1 MNEFLEKYRNQKYIS
16 HFLYEQVK
24 EKLNFPFDLETYNEN
39 ILNKEYY
46 IYKDYFENMFKEID
60 DNIILDDEQIKSIL
74 ADEDYSLIIAGAG
87 AGKTTTMVAK
97 VKFLVDIK
105 KVNPQKIVVMSY
117 TRKATEELEKRIVI
131 DFNIPVKV
139 TTIHALG
146 YSYIKEIFSPHK
158 CYIVSENE
166 KKDIFFSYF
175 QERIFPFKNKVKQ
188 IIDNFKINHQ
198 EPFSKYFMNYY
209 QTTNSF
215 KDFFQKYKDD
225 MLNET
230 NDIEERI
237 QDIISSYIYRD
248 NPITINQE
256 FVKSQ
261 KEAIIANFLYINNI
275 PYSYEKI
282 YPEFFEEH
290 KIYKPDF
297 TIHYGGEDIYLE
309 YFGISEYDDGEMKR
323 YQKIKNLKLNYHQ
336 KHHTKFIAIDTVRNE
351 DVIASLKE
359 GLLKYNI
366 PLKPKT
372 SREIYEK
379 LLENN
384 PRYHFFRLEAFFYH
398 CIESIKSS
406 PNRQQYKR
414 KIDEYIQS
422 RPLNERPELII
433 QFSYIEDFYFYYQSK
448 LYGGTNYGFDFSD
461 LIYYASMYIDHVHNN
476 NFLLFEHII
485 IDEYQDISYM
495 RYEFMHQIAKQNKA
509 KITAVGDDWQSI
521 FSFAGSN
528 IEYIYNFQK
537 YFKGAKLLSITNTY
551 RNSQELINAT
561 GNFIMKN
568 NNQIKKTL
576 HSNKSLKTPFKF
588 VLYDDEI
595 QTLKELLKEIHE
607 EKPEHNILILA
618 RTNWQIKNLFNDC
631 DFKKSLGT
639 KIDFLASK
647 DLELE
652 GMTMH
657 KSKGLTYD
665 EVIIIGLNE
674 NFPRREEDFW
684 LDVVM
689 KEKTLTENIAYPEER
704 RLFYVALTRTKNHV
718 FLLTNNNVKKRSPF
732 LNELITILKE
742 QKKAE

>member
-1 MNEFLEKYRNQKYIS
+1 
-16 HFLYEQVK
+16 
-24 EKLNFPFDLETYNEN
+24 
-39 ILNKEYY
+39 
-46 IYKDYFENMFKEID
+46 
-60 DNIILDDEQIKSIL
+60 
-74 ADEDYSLIIAGAG
+74 
-87 AGKTTTMVAK
+87 
-97 VKFLVDIK
+97 
-105 KVNPQKIVVMSY
+105 
-117 TRKATEELEKRIVI
+117 
-131 DFNIPVKV
+131 
-139 TTIHALG
+139 
-146 YSYIKEIFSPHK
+146 
-158 CYIVSENE
+158 
-166 KKDIFFSYF
+166 
-175 QERIFPFKNKVKQ
+175 
-188 IIDNFKINHQ
+188 
-198 EPFSKYFMNYY
+198 
-209 QTTNSF
+209 
-215 KDFFQKYKDD
+215 
-225 MLNET
+225 
-230 NDIEERI
+230 
-237 QDIISSYIYRD
+237 
-248 NPITINQE
+248 
-256 FVKSQ
+256 
-261 KEAIIANFLYINNI
+261 
-275 PYSYEKI
+275 
-282 YPEFFEEH
+282 
-290 KIYKPDF
+290 
-297 TIHYGGEDIYLE
+297 
-309 YFGISEYDDGEMKR
+309 
-323 YQKIKNLKLNYHQ
+323 
-336 KHHTKFIAIDTVRNE
+336 
-351 DVIASLKE
+351 
-359 GLLKYNI
+359 
-366 PLKPKT
+366 
-372 SREIYEK
+372 
-379 LLENN
+379 
-384 PRYHFFRLEAFFYH
+384 
-398 CIESIKSS
+398 
-406 PNRQQYKR
+406 
-414 KIDEYIQS
+414 
-422 RPLNERPELII
+422 
-433 QFSYIEDFYFYYQSK
+433 
-448 LYGGTNYGFDFSD
+448 
-461 LIYYASMYIDHVHNN
+461 MYIDHVHNN

-576 HSNKSLKTPFKF
+576 HSNKFLKTPFKF

-652 GMTMH
+652 AMTMH